1 MSAALEA
8 MIGPVFAD
16 YLAETGPIR
25 SLRLMMSHSG
35 ARERAGMKRLDVTM
49 KRPSELTSLEKEAW
63 QDFLTHNKALGSP
76 YFAVEFA
83 ECCEEA
89 RSDTRVMIA
98 RKSGQVEAILPF
110 HTGKFGYARPLAGPL
125 GDVHGLICGPDSTAS
140 PVDMMQACGIQMF
153 DFHSALASQKPFRD
167 AAESLDGSW
176 LLDLSE
182 GFDAWIT
189 RRREVNSK
197 AFRNIRARQ
206 RKLDEVDGG
215 YHFVMADTSDEAFE
229 TMLRWKREQYKR
241 TGMFDVFSVAWTRRL
256 LEAIR
261 KRESEKFTGLC
272 SSLYVDGKL
281 SAVHFG
287 MASDTVCHYW
297 FPAYDEDMA
306 RMSPGLLLLVEMAK
320 TATGLGHQALEL
332 GPGKYA
338 FKKDLAS
345 YQIGLASG
353 YLSRPSVQT
362 TLRHAAESVTR
373 TVESAPIGRAAYWP
387 AKAAR
392 KIGRLAGFYAA

>member
-1 MSAALEA
+1 MAGL
-8 MIGPVFAD
+8 VFAE
-16 YLAETGPIR
+16 YSLKSGPIE
-25 SLRLMMSHSG
+25 LAGLIMSQSG
-35 ARERAGMKRLDVTM
+35 PRERAGMKHLDVTM
-49 KRPSELTSLEKEAW
+49 KRPSELTPLEKEAW
-63 QDFLTHNKALGSP
+63 QDFLDHNKALGSP
-76 YFAVEFA
+76 YFAIEFA

-89 RSDTRVMIA
+89 RADTRVMIA
-98 RKSGQVEAILPF
+98 RRAGQIEAILPF

-125 GDVHGLICGPDSTAS
+125 GDVHGLICGPDCSIS

-153 DFHSALASQKPFRD
+153 DFHSALASQTAFHD
-167 AAESLDGSW
+167 AAEQIDGSW

-182 GFDAWIT
+182 GFDAWLA

-197 AFRNIRARQ
+197 AFRNIRARR
-206 RKLDEVDGG
+206 RKLEEADGG
-215 YHFVMADTSDEAFE
+215 FRFVMADTSMETFEAMF
-229 TMLRWKREQYKR
+229 RWKREQYKR
-241 TGMFDVFSVAWTRRL
+241 TGMFDVFSVAWTRKL

-297 FPAYDEDMA
+297 FPAYDEDMS

-320 TATGLGHQALEL
+320 TASGLGHQALEL
-332 GPGKYA
+332 GPGKYT

-353 YLSRPSVQT
+353 YLSLPSIQT
-362 TLRHAAESVTR
+362 SLRHAAESVTR
-373 TVESAPIGRAAYWP
+373 TVEAAPLGRASYWP